1 MLGLLIFIFPSL
13 YGDGYEVT
21 NMALA
26 GNYEYLF
33 EKSLFYDYKD
43 NFYVVIALIV
53 LVILFKVVAASA
65 TFGAGGVGGIFA
77 PTLFMGANAGLLFAL
92 ITNKFQ
98 LRELPVSNFALVG
111 MGGLIAGVLHAPL
124 TAIFLIADI
133 TSGYALLMPLMIV
146 STISYATSKFF
157 EPNSV
162 YTTQLARRKELIT
175 HHKDKAVLSLMRV
188 AKLIETNFMNVKPT
202 DTLAHLVKVVAASDR
217 NIYPVTDKDN
227 NFLGM
232 VTLNDIRN
240 IMFKTEMYKN
250 TYVKDLMFMPKE
262 HVDLDDSMEV
272 VAKKIQTSG
281 LFNVVVV
288 DKGKYICFVSR
299 ANVFSTYRRLLR
311 HFSEH

>member
-1 MLGLLIFIFPSL
+1 
-13 YGDGYEVT
+13 
-21 NMALA
+21 MALQ
-26 GNYEYLF
+26 GKYEYLF
-33 EKSLFYDYKD
+33 EKSLFYDYSE
-43 NFYVVIALIV
+43 NFYVVITLIALI
-53 LVILFKVVAASA
+53 IIFKVIAASA

-77 PTLFMGANAGLLFAL
+77 PTLFMGANTGLLFAL
-92 ITNKFQ
+92 VVNHLNLKYIT
-98 LRELPVSNFALVG
+98 PSNFALVG

-146 STISYATSKFF
+146 STISFATSKIFD
-157 EPNSV
+157 PNSV
-162 YTTQLARRKELIT
+162 YTAQLARRKELMT

-188 AKLIETNFMNVKPT
+188 ARLIETNFTCVKPN
-202 DTLAHLVKVVAASDR
+202 DTLANLVKVVACSER
-217 NIYPVTDKDN
+217 NIYPVTDKNN

-240 IMFKTEMYKN
+240 IMFKTEMYDK

-281 LFNVVVV
+281 LFNVAVI
-288 DKGKYICFVSR
+288 DKGKYLGFVSR